1 MLQDLDEFAESM
13 ATIVKTHKRVAQAYF
28 DDGGIEMAIPPLKAL
43 LEIMATGASE
53 EGWTLTSPEFRDL
66 FTAEAILASD
76 WYAARLDAKQTNDEH
91 RLKRAVAAL
100 YEFIDVQGNSEVV
113 NRLGLLE
120 RREQVQAERVRVG
133 SADYRAGLVGT
144 LGVQPLT
151 TR

>member
-1 MLQDLDEFAESM
+1 MMTRGILCKTAVPLHMAQGES
-13 ATIVKTHKRVAQAYF
+13 V
-28 DDGGIEMAIPPLKAL
+28 
-43 LEIMATGASE
+43 
-53 EGWTLTSPEFRDL
+53 
-66 FTAEAILASD
+66 LASD

-91 RLKRAVAAL
+91 RRKRAVAAL